1 MKSLFMWAGGK
12 TRLMR
17 HYKPYL
23 PSKVDSYYE
32 PFFGGGAMFIHVM
45 ETYKP
50 RRVMINDINADI
62 MNIYKAIRDDCDN
75 FTADVDSLERRYL
88 PGSKEQRKE
97 FYFKVRHHHAYNY
110 QLWSKTREA
119 ATLYFLM
126 KTGFNGIYQINK
138 NTNGRYGT
146 PAGLLNQKDQ
156 VYDRKVVQ
164 WWHDNLQNVDIISTD
179 WSHVYWNY
187 MIHDDKPETFIFLD
201 PPYRGSFTSY
211 GQTFSDVDQKTL
223 LEKAESFIHAGVFL
237 TNRDIGDG
245 FFDTTTLDKIQIPVI
260 YTAGRR
266 KQTATGYEA
275 KPATELLLYRKAIDI
290 ENTNR

>member
-1 MKSLFMWAGGK
+1 MKPLFIWAGGK

-23 PSKVDSYYE
+23 PSAVETYYE
-32 PFFGGGAMFIHVM
+32 PFFGGGAMFIYVM

-50 RRVMINDINADI
+50 RRVFINDINADV
-62 MNIYKAIRDDCDN
+62 MNIYRAIRDDYEN
-75 FTADVDSLERRYL
+75 FTADVNSLEKRYL
-88 PGSKEQRKE
+88 PGNKAERKE
-97 FYFKVRHHHAYNY
+97 FYFKIRHHHAYNY
-110 QLWSKTREA
+110 MQWSKTREA
-119 ATLYFLM
+119 AALYFLM

-164 WWHDNLQNVDIISTD
+164 WWHDNLQNVEIHSVD
-179 WSHVYWNY
+179 WQLLDY
-187 MIHDDKPETFIFLD
+187 DDKPGTFIFLD

-211 GQTFSDVDQKTL
+211 GQTFTDTDQRVLLKTAELFKHAHVL
-223 LEKAESFIHAGVFL
+223 LS
-237 TNRDIGDG
+237 NRDVGDG
-245 FFDTTTLDKIQIPVI
+245 FFDNTALEQIQIPVI

-266 KQTATGYEA
+266 KQTENGYEA
-275 KPATELLLYRKAIDI
+275 KRATELLLYRKGIDI